1 MPVADLHARCFI
13 CSSSSKRRPWSAF
26 FRGPKFGCRK
36 VPNRQCRE
44 DVREQFTPLLQSPP
58 LSAKRCAVALS
69 CRRKTRII
77 FLFSGTLWI
86 RWFYLFNLCTYRSE
100 LTSCTFLQE
109 PYQISTS
116 ALSLVFLVAAVAG
129 RLLRGL
135 QTMARNSTQFH
146 IETKKTGA
154 SLSYRPSYRKT
165 NYVQIRVT
173 VKVYTRKPDILN
185 YMWMRG
191 AGFNNKQYAD
201 VRRKILPVNGSLL
214 SWEVIKWTCSSR
226 QNNVSVS
233 SRDDPKALSQHVV
246 I

>member
-1 MPVADLHARCFI
+1 MPVADLHARCFS

-146 IETKKTGA
+146 IETKKGGGGNTVVPTFIQKDKLRSDSSHSQGLYEEARYSKLYVNEGSGFQQQTVCRCTSKNFA
-154 SLSYRPSYRKT
+154 SQRES
-165 NYVQIRVT
+165 
-173 VKVYTRKPDILN
+173 
-185 YMWMRG
+185 
-191 AGFNNKQYAD
+191 
-201 VRRKILPVNGSLL
+201 SLL
-214 SWEVIKWTCSSR
+214 RGNQVNLLIQAE
-226 QNNVSVS
+226 
-233 SRDDPKALSQHVV
+233 
-246 I
+246 